1 MSRIF
6 FYFFRSLLGI
16 YLIFQGLKGLSEI
29 GTNTGKL
36 TTTVEIFQN
45 EILIPFKIDT
55 SNLQIFKQY
64 PNEILY
70 FENLCIIYGGF
81 LMFFGFSLSKAFV
94 FSGFLVDFIFLNNVY
109 FYRDNKTVTNF
120 SLLLSLLG
128 GILQIK

>member
-1 MSRIF
+1 MSKIF
-6 FYFFRSLLGI
+6 FYVFRSLLGI
-16 YLIFQGLKGLSEI
+16 YLIFLGVKGLSDI
-29 GTNTGKL
+29 STNTGKL

-45 EILIPFKIDT
+45 EILTPLKINT

-94 FSGFLVDFIFLNNVY
+94 FSGFLVDFIFLNNAY
-109 FYRDNKTVTNF
+109 FYRDNKTLMNF
-120 SLLLSLLG
+120 SLLVSLLG